1 MSRDKTIIAISG
13 PDSVDKRLLARFIAQ
28 ELRRARGGDSS
39 TMQLSYDGADYSMP
53 RVHDDDMFN
62 HMRDDLV
69 EIYIP
74 LGHRLVSYELD
85 DKGNPA
91 KVVVGVSAVDE
102 HSFRGVVKK
111 TAQRLHE
118 ALVYK
123 SGLNY
128 EPTLTVIDTDIVG
141 EEIRL
146 IAIPVGHT
154 SLADM
159 VAGVVQRVRDVI
171 LDAP

>member
-1 MSRDKTIIAISG
+1 MSRDKTVIAISG
-13 PDSVDKRLLARFIAQ
+13 PEDFDKRLLARFIAQ
-28 ELRRARGGDSS
+28 ELRRVIGWDDANL
-39 TMQLSYDGADYSMP
+39 TLSFDGAEKNSS
-53 RVHDDDMFN
+53 RVHEGDVFE
-62 HMRDDLV
+62 HMQDRPIEL
-69 EIYIP
+69 YISQQ
-74 LGHRLVSYELD
+74 HRLVSYELD

-118 ALVYK
+118 ELVYN
-123 SGLNY
+123 SHNY
-128 EPTLTVIDTDIVG
+128 EPALTIIDTDIVG

-146 IAIPVGHT
+146 IAIAGGHT
-154 SLADM
+154 SLADL
-159 VAGVVQRVRDVI
+159 VASVVQRVRDVI